1 MFLNIVKIKIVWVI
15 VLQFIELN
23 FLFECVF
30 NKNNILLYSILIE
43 LNLLI

>member
-1 MFLNIVKIKIVWVI
+1 MFLNIVKTKIVWVI

-23 FLFECVF
+23 VWFECVF
-30 NKNNILLYSILIE
+30 NKNNILLSFILIE